1 MYIKGIIFTMNSNV
15 LEMSMRIR
23 SKLVRPLSY
32 RTTSFLPSIRQP
44 FITKL
49 SAGMLSRDFSTSH
62 TSMPKKSIGNENYQQ
77 RHAELFSD
85 LDKIERKLK
94 CAVDTLSFGEKKEII
109 IYKTVS
115 LINWHISY
123 PNNLTDASL
132 FEKFLQKINKAKT
145 TDDLNSAYHLISNL
159 FKPDE
164 PVKQFYD
171 LLILNKKTEGAVR
184 KFNEDIEDYNFSTSA
199 WVDYQVKINHLRKAL
214 WQVVDE
220 IKTNDMWLSI
230 RPNAKTLE
238 YIQTEL
244 TKENITEVELAKIV
258 YEHFVKKPGLF
269 TLERQNRP
277 LFKMW
282 SNLKYAVDEYEKNDG
297 NGNQSNH
304 YISSA
309 GKLLFSMLE
318 PNFSE
323 SIYPEFPE
331 KDLQLLCD
339 VERFEIQYNLAN
351 DDERISSARYY
362 GGIYGY
368 GGVSDAAIRERM
380 MFELKKIS
388 LLGDQETYHSFIEE
402 RREIYK
408 NDCLNP
414 AYWYEAIP
422 DTIWSDIIN
431 NMKAYYSVNGY
442 QQFSEKDIKFIKD
455 LLESKWG
462 KYVMR
467 EASYNFRIINIPSLT
482 DDIKVDLLLVL
493 NREIT
498 TFEKR
503 DFILERIPTLAA
515 LRNKERER
523 FIKVF
528 FSEHGISAVKQ
539 NLFKLSDLSSMT
551 NETFS
556 HLLTLLNGE
565 DPTTSNALAS
575 EIQQLVLGKEQS
587 AQDHCTFRP
596 H

>member
-1 MYIKGIIFTMNSNV
+1 
-15 LEMSMRIR
+15 MSMRVR

-49 SAGMLSRDFSTSH
+49 PVGMVSRTFSTSH
-62 TSMPKKSIGNENYQQ
+62 TSMPKKAMDDTNYQQ

-85 LDKIERKLK
+85 LDKKERKLK
-94 CAVDTLSFGEKKEII
+94 CAVDTLSFEQKKEII
-109 IYKTVS
+109 IYKSIS
-115 LINWHISY
+115 LIDWHISY
-123 PNNLTDASL
+123 PNNLSEASL
-132 FEKFLQKINKAKT
+132 FEKFLQTLNKAKT
-145 TDDLNSAYHLISNL
+145 TDDLNSAYLLISDL
-159 FKPDE
+159 LKPDE

-171 LLILNKKTEGAVR
+171 LLILNKRTEDSVH
-184 KFNEDIEDYNFSTSA
+184 KFNEDMKYYNFSTSA
-199 WVDYQVKINHLRKAL
+199 WVEYQVKINHLREAL
-214 WQVVDE
+214 CQVIDE

-238 YIQTEL
+238 YIQAEL

-258 YEHFVKKPGLF
+258 YENFVKKPGLF
-269 TLERQNRP
+269 NLERQNKP

-282 SNLKYAVDEYEKNDG
+282 SNLKYAVQKHDKNDE
-297 NGNQSNH
+297 NQSNQ

-331 KDLQLLCD
+331 KDIQLLSD

-362 GGIYGY
+362 GDIYGY

-380 MFELKKIS
+380 IVELKKIT
-388 LLGDQETYHSFIEE
+388 LLGDQKTYHSFIEE

-414 AYWYEAIP
+414 AYWYEPIP
-422 DTIWSDIIN
+422 EKIWSDIIKN
-431 NMKAYYSVNGY
+431 IQTIRV
-442 QQFSEKDIKFIKD
+442 EKGVSRLPEEDIKFIND

-462 KYVMR
+462 KYALR
-467 EASYNFRIINIPSLT
+467 EGYCNIIDLPSFPES
-482 DDIKVDLLLVL
+482 IKVDLLIIL
-493 NREIT
+493 NREIKG
-498 TFEKR
+498 FEKI
-503 DFILERIPTLAA
+503 DFILKKLYFISA
-515 LRNKERER
+515 LEKIDRER
-523 FIKVF
+523 FIQVL
-528 FSEHGISAVKQ
+528 FSEHGVTVLEQK
-539 NLFKLSDLSSMT
+539 LFSVFEVCYLSSLS
-551 NETFS
+551 NEKFNQ
-556 HLLTLLNGE
+556 LLTLLNGE
-565 DPTTSNALAS
+565 DPTTSNALTS
-575 EIQQLVLGKEQS
+575 EIQQLVLGKEES
-587 AQDHCTFRP
+587 AQAHCIFRP